1 MKTTIELPEDLLE
14 RSKAVARREN
24 STLKALIEEG
34 LHLALHARS
43 RSRKRAPPFA
53 VQAFKGDGLTPDF
66 AAAGWDKVRDEI
78 YRDRG

>member
-1 MKTTIELPEDLLE
+1 MKTTIELPDDLLE

-34 LHLALHARS
+34 LRLALRS
-43 RSRKRAPPFA
+43 RARKRAAPFS
-53 VQAFKGDGLTPDF
+53 VQPFQGDGLTPEF
-66 AAAGWDKVRDEI
+66 SATRWDQVRDEI

>member
-1 MKTTIELPEDLLE
+1 MKTTVELPDDLLE

-34 LHLALHARS
+34 LRLVLRS
-43 RSRKRAPPFA
+43 RSRKRAEPFA
-53 VQAFKGDGLTPDF
+53 VQPFQGDGLTPEF
-66 AAAGWDKVRDEI
+66 NGAPRDKVRDEI

>member
-1 MKTTIELPEDLLE
+1 MKTTIELPDELLE

-34 LHLALHARS
+34 LRLALRART
-43 RSRKRAPPFA
+43 RKRAAPFA
-53 VQAFKGDGLTPDF
+53 VQPFRGDGLSPEF
-66 AAAGWDKVRDEI
+66 AGGGWEKVRDEI